1 MGKGKVYSASFK
13 AKVAMAALKENR
25 SMSQLSSEFGVHT
38 NQISSWKK
46 QLQQGAVGIFDQKS
60 EVQKAEEQEE
70 LVRRL
75 YEQIGQLQY
84 EANWLKKKAGGS

>member
-13 AKVAMAALKENR
+13 AKVALTALKENS
-25 SMSQLSSEFGVHT
+25 SMSEISSEYGVHT
-38 NQISSWKK
+38 NQIGAWKK
-46 QLQQGAVGIFDQKS
+46 QLQQGASEIFDRQG
-60 EVQKAEEQEE
+60 EARKAAEQEE

-84 EANWLKKKAGGS
+84 EANWLKKKVGGL

>member
-1 MGKGKVYSASFK
+1 
-13 AKVAMAALKENR
+13 MAALKENM
-25 SMSQLSSEFGVHT
+25 SMSQLSSEYGVHT

>member
-1 MGKGKVYSASFK
+1 MGKGKVYSANFK
-13 AKVAMAALKENR
+13 AKVAMAALKENM
-25 SMSQLSSEFGVHT
+25 SMSQLSSEYGVHT